1 MTDDDSRAQFP
12 NWKVELVTKAF
23 SANTNE
29 GSVVEDPSNN
39 AREPKFVMNEHKDNI
54 NCCHKDIDINDNQV
68 NSLCG
73 KIDQDMASPIHLSDT
88 VIHGDARIEM
98 SVTSD
103 VAKARIKIV
112 DYDISKDSD
121 SDRSSSGASTPEK
134 RESLHE
140 SLGKAV
146 NSATNQAGQ
155 VQTSIVDIEDSDS
168 SDDADLLTLAFVRK
182 VASKAE
188 DKSDHGVLMDGPRIV
203 EEILNDLVTDA
214 VENSSMFV
222 VQEILE
228 TCIERIDYSK
238 VIVEVKMDLP
248 SLFGA
253 TDIRYRKDAK
263 QVVKNNALSVVII
276 SVHTKSLSL
285 FHDSIKNIKSRAR
298 YENEASSSDVV
309 RMDFVFTLEKDR
321 IAFHERIES
330 LLKPK
335 EVYMETKAI
344 PEKDLSYKDPP
355 TLTEEQMLHVWH
367 DTRSLNMFSGFE
379 IELLV
384 EDEKISFKFES
395 MSALSL
401 FLYCTLGIEKA
412 HLGKVKQAAKVYE
425 TLKLKSR
432 FRKKEKAEF
441 FPLHVKYTSRA
452 VDLASLS
459 QQFKCKALGYK
470 NVRGKPISV
479 TFDFVN
485 KKDLYV
491 FLTSPEARAFKE
503 ILFS

>member
-1 MTDDDSRAQFP
+1 MTNDDSRAQFP

-23 SANTNE
+23 SANTSE
-29 GSVVEDPSNN
+29 ESAIEDLLNN
-39 AREPKFVMNEHKDNI
+39 ARKPEFVMNEHEDNI
-54 NCCHKDIDINDNQV
+54 NCCYKDIDINDNSV
-68 NSLCG
+68 ISLCG
-73 KIDQDMASPIHLSDT
+73 IKDQEKGRPNSFGDT
-88 VIHGDARIEM
+88 VIQSSRTEM
-98 SVTSD
+98 PVPSD

-203 EEILNDLVTDA
+203 EEILIELVTYA
-214 VENSSMFV
+214 VENSSTYV
-222 VQEILE
+222 AQEIME
-228 TCIERIDYSK
+228 TCIDRIDYSK
-238 VIVEVKMDLP
+238 VVEVKMDLP

-309 RMDFVFTLEKDR
+309 RMDYVFTLEKDR

-367 DTRSLNMFSGFE
+367 DTRSLNMFSGFD

-395 MSALSL
+395 MAALSL

-412 HLGKVKQAAKVYE
+412 HLGKVKQEAKVYE